1 MSSVQ
6 GVPHQQEKV
15 ADVGEGTVTEESVAE
30 GEDISSTTEEPVQS
44 GERDAVSDSE
54 QQFGSEEVQQT
65 EQTEEPVQTAEKKT
79 VEKADASNPKTKSDD
94 EVDEKARKE
103 RVDRRGVRNLGKNG
117 CTGHWRTCIGRQL
130 SSHGSRLALCS

>member
-1 MSSVQ
+1 MQ
-6 GVPHQQEKV
+6 GVPHQQEEV

-30 GEDISSTTEEPVQS
+30 GEDISSITEEPVQS
-44 GERDAVSDSE
+44 REQDAVSDSE

-65 EQTEEPVQTAEKKT
+65 EEPVQTAEKKT
-79 VEKADASNPKTKSDD
+79 VEKADTSNPKTKSDD

>member
-1 MSSVQ
+1 MQ
-6 GVPHQQEKV
+6 GVPHQQEEV

-44 GERDAVSDSE
+44 REQDVVSDSE
-54 QQFGSEEVQQT
+54 QQFASEEVQQT
-65 EQTEEPVQTAEKKT
+65 EHTEEPVQTAEKKT

-103 RVDRRGVRNLGKNG
+103 RVTDAVFEPLAKMDVPAIGEPVSDDNCQVTAPAGLSPK
-117 CTGHWRTCIGRQL
+117 TGG
-130 SSHGSRLALCS
+130 

>member
-6 GVPHQQEKV
+6 GVPHQQEDV

-44 GERDAVSDSE
+44 REQDAVSDSE

-103 RVDRRGVRNLGKNG
+103 RVTDAVFETLAKMDVPG
-117 CTGHWRTCIGRQL
+117 IGEPVSDDNCQATAP
-130 SSHGSRLALCS
+130 G

>member
-6 GVPHQQEKV
+6 GVPHQQEDV
-15 ADVGEGTVTEESVAE
+15 SDVGEGTVTEESVAE

-44 GERDAVSDSE
+44 REQDAVSDSE
-54 QQFGSEEVQQT
+54 QQFGSEEVQ
-65 EQTEEPVQTAEKKT
+65 QTEEPVQTAEKKT

-103 RVDRRGVRNLGKNG
+103 RVTDAVFEPLAKMDVPA
-117 CTGHWRTCIGRQL
+117 IGEPVSDDNCQVTAP
-130 SSHGSRLALCS
+130 G